1 MFKKTVTVVI
11 NNCEGD
17 RLEKKNHFLCSE
29 VVYSLMLYCR

>member
-17 RLEKKNHFLCSE
+17 RLEKKKSFFVFRGGVLID
-29 VVYSLMLYCR
+29 VVL